1 MQSCSPR
8 LTVQECLYTCYTPDL
23 VLCSSNTA
31 NSVIRKGSLFKPYF
45 IIVSTPEC
53 VELKDLFQRP
63 NIDAIPWNIPS
74 GSVLGHEGF
83 AVVLSPWGLHCSYI
97 VLPSFHYLIP
107 ACFMCCLIFLNL
119 SFYMTTSFHM
129 LVCTHTPVCLVILF
143 GGRFGSGHAFVYKDM
158 VPLLWVKCHLWFIKG
173 LGHFSNLCLI
183 TCFISAPCQSRP
195 MMLVVPILYLSSRCS
210 DFVKGSD
217 LFPCSCRARGKDLFR
232 YYLQFSEKVGEEG
245 KH

>member
-1 MQSCSPR
+1 MKYSIW
-8 LTVQECLYTCYTPDL
+8 
-23 VLCSSNTA
+23 LCSGA
-31 NSVIRKGSLFKPYF
+31 WGICCGSVSLGSSLLLHSSSIFSLFDTCLLH
-45 IIVSTPEC
+45 V
-53 VELKDLFQRP
+53 LF
-63 NIDAIPWNIPS
+63 DFS
-74 GSVLGHEGF
+74 GSFVLYDYF
-83 AVVLSPWGLHCSYI
+83 
-97 VLPSFHYLIP
+97 LPYASVYP
-107 ACFMCCLIFLNL
+107 
-119 SFYMTTSFHM
+119 Y
-129 LVCTHTPVCLVILF
+129 LVILF

-217 LFPCSCRARGKDLFR
+217 LFPCSCRAQGKDLFR